1 MFLRHLIIGLLAC
14 GFAGSSWA
22 QEKDGPRMRMKGGG
36 PGGRVGM
43 QGIGPGPG
51 PRMGMKKGPP
61 PPSPAMLDRW
71 RGMNADERQ
80 QMVDR
85 LPPERR
91 DMFRRRMEMWENM
104 KPAERK
110 GVSDRFDRFRDLP
123 PEQQTTARRAFRQ
136 FSQLPPERR
145 HELRLEMN
153 ALRKLTEEERAAR
166 FNSEEFRALF
176 DARERSLVQ
185 DLAASL
191 PE

>member
-1 MFLRHLIIGLLAC
+1 MFLRYCIIGFMA
-14 GFAGSSWA
+14 FFGSAWA
-22 QEKDGPRMRMKGGG
+22 EDNVGPRMRMKGGG
-36 PGGRVGM
+36 PRIGPGAGPGGRL
-43 QGIGPGPG
+43 GIGP
-51 PRMGMKKGPP
+51 KKGP

-71 RGMNADERQ
+71 RGLSADERQ

-85 LPPERR
+85 LPAERR
-91 DMFRRRMEMWENM
+91 DVFRRRMELWENM
-104 KPAERK
+104 KPSERK

-123 PEQQTTARRAFRQ
+123 PEQQTTARRAFRR

-176 DARERSLVQ
+176 DVRERSLVQ
-185 DLAASL
+185 DLAAAL

>member
-1 MFLRHLIIGLLAC
+1 MFLRHCIIGFVA
-14 GFAGSSWA
+14 FVGSAWA
-22 QEKDGPRMRMKGGG
+22 EDN
-36 PGGRVGM
+36 V
-43 QGIGPGPG
+43 G
-51 PRMGMKKGPP
+51 PRMGLKGGRPGGRIGMPGIGMKKGP

-71 RGMNADERQ
+71 RRLSADERQ

-91 DMFRRRMEMWENM
+91 EMFRRRMDLWENM

-166 FNSEEFRALF
+166 LNSEEFRALF